1 MIDKRTLIRI
11 ARSKEG
17 AINIDPTAKMHGRAA
32 YVCKS
37 VACLQKA
44 KKSKGLERSFKASI
58 PPDIYVKL
66 EEHLEMVLQ

>member
-17 AINIDPTAKMHGRAA
+17 AINIDPTSKMQGRAA
-32 YVCKS
+32 YLCFSTV
-37 VACLQKA
+37 CLQKA

-58 PPDIYVKL
+58 PPEIYVQL
-66 EEHLEMVLQ
+66 AEHLEVFLQ